1 MTKKKI
7 TKIVGYINDD
17 IIDKYNLYE
26 YKNRPI
32 VQSLD
37 LYVHIEKHIKDFKS
51 VDSFNYTISNINEII
66 REPMFV
72 YYEKDRK
79 SLLYYKKLLDNVCVV
94 VKLKLREN
102 KDSYIASVYPVSEYK
117 IQKMIEKSYL
127 KD

>member
-1 MTKKKI
+1 M
-7 TKIVGYINDD
+7 
-17 IIDKYNLYE
+17 
-26 YKNRPI
+26 
-32 VQSLD
+32 
-37 LYVHIEKHIKDFKS
+37 YVHIEKYIKDFKS
-51 VDSFNYTISNINEII
+51 VDSFNYTISNINKII
-66 REPMFV
+66 KEPMFV

-117 IQKMIEKSYL
+117 IKKMIEKSYL

>member
-1 MTKKKI
+1 M
-7 TKIVGYINDD
+7 
-17 IIDKYNLYE
+17 
-26 YKNRPI
+26 
-32 VQSLD
+32 
-37 LYVHIEKHIKDFKS
+37 YVHIEKYIKDFKS